1 MKGTQA
7 ALAVGVGYLL
17 GRRKKTRLAMM
28 LAMGAATGGT
38 AGIGKLGPTALRQ
51 GTKLLAKTDVAGAL
65 GPQVSEIVETIR
77 GDLLDASKAAAAA
90 AVTSRLDSFSDNLH
104 QRAETLRNP
113 EAAADEATEKVG
125 QAGEQV
131 GRTAGRAGQAAGRAG
146 ESLRPTRR
154 RGRRTDDEDIQ
165 ADDEVADD
173 DQADDQA
180 DDEAEEPEELQEDSG
195 DGRGEGGRSQRRGRE
210 GTRAASGEA
219 DEPEDQ
225 YDEEEPP
232 DDHLDEDVADGESD
246 EPDEDVE
253 EPAPRRRRTTR
264 SPVTRTGR

>member
-7 ALAVGVGYLL
+7 ALGVGVGYLL

-28 LAMGAATGGT
+28 LAIGAAAGGT

-51 GTKLLAKTDVAGAL
+51 GTKLLAKSDLAGAL
-65 GPQVSEIVETIR
+65 GPQVSEIAETIR

-113 EAAADEATEKVG
+113 EAAVDEANEKVG
-125 QAGEQV
+125 QAGEQA
-131 GRTAGRAGQAAGRAG
+131 GRTVGRAGQAAGRAG

-165 ADDEVADD
+165 ADDE
-173 DQADDQA
+173 QA
-180 DDEAEEPEELQEDSG
+180 DDEAADYDEPEEPEEPQDDPG
-195 DGRGEGGRSQRRGRE
+195 DGPGEGGRSQRRGSG
-210 GTRAASGEA
+210 GTRAVSDEA
-219 DEPEDQ
+219 EEPEDQ
-225 YDEEEPP
+225 YDEEAPP
-232 DDHLDEDVADGESD
+232 DDQLDEEAPEDESD
-246 EPDEDVE
+246 EPDEDAE

-264 SPVTRTGR
+264 SPVARTGR